1 MNARSLGCALLAAAL
16 ASSFSCSAQEPTPAI
31 DLKTVRQAADAALR
45 AQDYTKAAVSLKQLT
60 QADPKDAQAWLM
72 LGYSLHVT
80 GKLDEALPAH
90 LEAAKFPNTAPIA
103 SYNVACVHA
112 LRGRTDEAFVWLDKA
127 VTAGF
132 DDLAQLRG
140 DADFA
145 AIKSDPR
152 FAGIEAKIQ
161 TKAGKTPPM
170 VFAQTVDRKNAR
182 AGWFTR
188 GGSPAQ
194 ISIDYT
200 PVAWQPDYEQAL
212 QSGKLQGQKWRF
224 GADFWTR
231 LDNSVPLHFGAVVI
245 PAGYWYLTLEQR
257 DANTFVLA
265 AHDPGAVRKLRIDA
279 GQAAQLKGGIEVV
292 LAHGKAPET
301 ANRLDVAL
309 VMTKDSI
316 TDGTLQ
322 ITFGDHRLSAPFT
335 AKIE

>member
-16 ASSFSCSAQEPTPAI
+16 TSSYSCFAQEPTPAI

-127 VTAGF
+127 VASGF

-145 AIKSDPR
+145 AIKADPR

-161 TKAGKTPPM
+161 AKAGKTPPA

-194 ISIDYT
+194 ISIDFT
-200 PVAWQPDYEQAL
+200 PVAWQPDYEQSL

-231 LDNSVPLHFGAVVI
+231 LDNSVPLHFGQTVI

-265 AHDPGAVRKLRIDA
+265 AHDPNEVRKLRIDA
-279 GQAAQLKGGIEVV
+279 GQAAQLKGGIEVP
-292 LAHGKAPET
+292 LTHAAREAIAG
-301 ANRLDVAL
+301 RLDIAL
-309 VMTKDSI
+309 VMTKGSI
-316 TDGTLQ
+316 TEGKLVVA
-322 ITFGDHRLSAPFT
+322 FGGHELTAPFEV
-335 AKIE
+335 ALD